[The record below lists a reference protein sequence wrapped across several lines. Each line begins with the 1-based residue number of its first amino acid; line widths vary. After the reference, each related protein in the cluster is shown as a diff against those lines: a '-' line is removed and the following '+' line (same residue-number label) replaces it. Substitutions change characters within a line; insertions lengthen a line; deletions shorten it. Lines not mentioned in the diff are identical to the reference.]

1 VTGAPTLTL
10 PGGAAVAEGAVCD
23 IPANGL
29 VLRLTVPA
37 GRELAQAAFS
47 LAAPAPADAE
57 IAPREILCDLD
68 RFTGT
73 AAVAWVRAMLPQE
86 KAITGLR
93 LIGDAGAARLRVFSG
108 GAWRPLTPP
117 DTVALGKDA
126 NAPRTRLTPVAA
138 SGVMAELLAPF
149 TPAAG
154 APAVFLPAPV
164 KLTTLNIYGTDQPCG
179 VAVAIGADAAFFTQA
194 GPLPAAPVEVAGL
207 LRAAARGLAE
217 ADDAAAIEIRITAAA
232 PAKVVLTGLRLAL
245 APAPQ
250 PADQDGLGS
259 GTPPVETL
267 FPDPIMPQR
276 LAAQLCD
283 AAHWVAQRLD
293 PPAAGQAI
301 ASLGFYAQAGAAVA
315 GRLALHGG
323 AERPDPDPLPGTVPA
338 DFAFEAVPSAGWL
351 TCRPAQPW
359 QAKTPAWVVCRLT
372 AGEAFWFA
380 GDARP
385 RGMGPA
391 LTRIS
396 GGAWAPA
403 RAAGDKGWAQL
414 RLGLVPGGGGG

>member
-1 VTGAPTLTL
+1 MTDAPGLIAL
-10 PGGAAVAEGAVCD
+10 PGNAAVAAGAYV
-23 IPANGL
+23 IPAGGL

-37 GRELAQAAFS
+37 GRSLAEAGFS
-47 LAAPAPADAE
+47 LAAPLPAEAE
-57 IAPREILCDLD
+57 IAPREILCDQD

-86 KAITGLR
+86 RAITGLR
-93 LIGDAGAARLRVFSG
+93 LIGDTGAARLRVFSG

-149 TPAAG
+149 TPATG
-154 APAVFLPAPV
+154 APAVLLPAPV

-179 VAVAIGADAAFFTQA
+179 VAVAIGADAPFFTQA

-217 ADDAAAIEIRITAAA
+217 AGDAATVDIRITAAA
-232 PAKVVLTGLRLAL
+232 PATVLLSGLRLAL
-245 APAPQ
+245 APAP
-250 PADQDGLGS
+250 AASGEAGAGS
-259 GTPPVETL
+259 GAPPVETL

-276 LAAQLCD
+276 QAAQLCD
-283 AAHWVAQRLD
+283 AAHWVAQKLD

-301 ASLGFYAQAGAAVA
+301 ASLGLYAQAGTAVA
-315 GRLALHGG
+315 GRLALHAG
-323 AERPDPDPLPGTVPA
+323 ADRPDPDPLPGTDPA
-338 DFAFEAVPSAGWL
+338 EFAFEPLPAAGWL
-351 TCRPAQPW
+351 TCRPARPW
-359 QAKTPAWVVCRLT
+359 QAGAAAWVVCRLT
-372 AGEAFWFA
+372 AGEALWFA
-380 GDARP
+380 GDTRP
-385 RGMGPA
+385 KGMGPA
-391 LTRIS
+391 MTRIS

-403 RAAGDKGWAQL
+403 KAAGDTGWAQL
-414 RLGLVPGGGGG
+414 RLGLVPGGGAR